1 MNTRLRSTCWQCG
14 YSLQHLAW
22 TRTRG
27 ACPECGRRNIEL
39 GRQFRGLVRAKH
51 AFWITFFPS
60 VCCLG
65 VAVVGLVLYVVT
77 SPSTRAEPAPQ
88 TLAGWDRADNFFM
101 VAYAALGV
109 SLLSAMFVP
118 GACVARAYWL
128 APRGLRTKAACA
140 WSFWLAAPFAC
151 ATIHFF
157 VMFTTLFVH
166 KPLWE

>member
-77 SPSTRAEPAPQ
+77 SPSTRAEPDPQ

-118 GACVARAYWL
+118 GVRRPACWL
-128 APRGLRTKAACA
+128 APRGLRKAACA
-140 WSFWLAAPFAC
+140 WSLAGSPFAPPS
-151 ATIHFF
+151 TS
-157 VMFTTLFVH
+157 L
-166 KPLWE
+166 